1 MPLELNGSNSMSW
14 ILPQWTNKKMK
25 LKIMGDDW
33 WKYCEHTYMKNE
45 VPNNNNNNNKKVKI
59 ILRIE
64 NSVDGA
70 K

>member
-1 MPLELNGSNSMSW
+1 
-14 ILPQWTNKKMK
+14 
-25 LKIMGDDW
+25 MGDDW

-45 VPNNNNNNNKKVKI
+45 VPNNNNNNNNNKKVKI
-59 ILRIE
+59 ILRIK

>member
-1 MPLELNGSNSMSW
+1 
-14 ILPQWTNKKMK
+14 
-25 LKIMGDDW
+25 MGDDW

-45 VPNNNNNNNKKVKI
+45 VPNNNNNNNNNNKKVKI
-59 ILRIE
+59 ILRIK

>member
-1 MPLELNGSNSMSW
+1 
-14 ILPQWTNKKMK
+14 
-25 LKIMGDDW
+25 MGDDW

-45 VPNNNNNNNKKVKI
+45 VPNDNNNNNNNNNKKVKI
-59 ILRIE
+59 ILRIK

>member
-1 MPLELNGSNSMSW
+1 
-14 ILPQWTNKKMK
+14 
-25 LKIMGDDW
+25 MGDDW

-45 VPNNNNNNNKKVKI
+45 VPNNNNTNKKVKI
-59 ILRIE
+59 ILRIK

>member
-1 MPLELNGSNSMSW
+1 
-14 ILPQWTNKKMK
+14 
-25 LKIMGDDW
+25 MGDDW

-45 VPNNNNNNNKKVKI
+45 VPNNNNNNNNKKVKI
-59 ILRIE
+59 ILRVK